1 MTTPAI
7 APVVLVVMGVSGSG
21 KTTVATL
28 LAERLGWP
36 FAEGDDFHPPANVA
50 KMHGGTP
57 LTDADRLP
65 WLQAIAA
72 WIDQRRAAGGGG
84 IISCSAL
91 KRAYRDILI
100 GGRRDVRLV
109 YVRGTHA
116 LIAARIGARHDHFMP
131 ASLLQSQ
138 FDTLEE
144 PGADEDPIIADAAL
158 SPPAMMESVL
168 TGLADRL
175 APGATQHLSSRS

>member
-1 MTTPAI
+1 MTPGSI
-7 APVVLVVMGVSGSG
+7 ASEVLVVMGVSGSG

-57 LTDADRLP
+57 LTDADRMP
-65 WLQAIAA
+65 WLQAIAG
-72 WIDQRRAAGGGG
+72 WIDARRAAGSGG
-84 IISCSAL
+84 IVSCSAL
-91 KRAYRDILI
+91 KRAYRNILV
-100 GGRRDVRLV
+100 GERRDVRLV
-109 YVRGTHA
+109 YVRGSHA
-116 LIAARIGARHDHFMP
+116 LIGARIAARHDHFMP

-144 PGADEDPIIADAAL
+144 PAADERPIIADAAL
-158 SPPAMMESVL
+158 TPAEMVEQVLAGLGSPETTA
-168 TGLADRL
+168 AR
-175 APGATQHLSSRS
+175 

>member
-1 MTTPAI
+1 VTEPSI

-21 KTTVATL
+21 KTTVATR

-57 LTDADRLP
+57 LTDANRLP

-72 WIDQRRAAGGGG
+72 WIDARRAAGSGG
-84 IISCSAL
+84 IVSCSAL

-100 GGRRDVRLV
+100 GRRHDVRLV
-109 YVRGTHA
+109 YVRGTPA
-116 LIAARIGARHDHFMP
+116 LIGARIAARHDHFMP

-144 PGADEDPIIADAAL
+144 PGEEEKPIIADAAL
-158 SPPAMMESVL
+158 TPAAMVESVL
-168 TGLADRL
+168 AMLTTKPAGSG
-175 APGATQHLSSRS
+175 GAT

>member
-1 MTTPAI
+1 MTAGSIVPE
-7 APVVLVVMGVSGSG
+7 VLVVMGVSGSG

-65 WLQAIAA
+65 WLQAIAG
-72 WIDQRRAAGGGG
+72 WIDARRAAGSGG
-84 IISCSAL
+84 IVSCSAL
-91 KRAYRDILI
+91 KRAYRNILI
-100 GGRRDVRLV
+100 GERRDVRLI
-109 YVRGTHA
+109 YVRGSHA
-116 LIAARIGARHDHFMP
+116 LIGARIAARQDHFMP
-131 ASLLQSQ
+131 ASLLESQ

-144 PGADEDPIIADAAL
+144 PTADERPIIADAGL
-158 SPPAMMESVL
+158 TPAAMVEQVL
-168 TGLADRL
+168 AGLAARV
-175 APGATQHLSSRS
+175 SSISR

>member
-1 MTTPAI
+1 VTPGSI
-7 APVVLVVMGVSGSG
+7 APEVLVVMGVSGSG

-65 WLQAIAA
+65 WLQAIAG
-72 WIDQRRAAGGGG
+72 WIDARRAAGSGG
-84 IISCSAL
+84 IVSCSAL

-100 GGRRDVRLV
+100 GDRPDVRLI
-109 YVRGTHA
+109 YVRGSHA
-116 LIAARIGARHDHFMP
+116 LIGARIAARHDHFMP
-131 ASLLQSQ
+131 PSLLQSQ

-144 PGADEDPIIADAAL
+144 PGADERPIVAEAAL
-158 SPPAMMESVL
+158 TPPAMVDGVL
-168 TGLADRL
+168 AALASRRPAVTG
-175 APGATQHLSSRS
+175 

>member
-1 MTTPAI
+1 VTPRPI
-7 APVVLVVMGVSGSG
+7 APAVLVVMGVSGSG

-65 WLQAIAA
+65 WLQSIAG
-72 WIDQRRAAGGGG
+72 WIDARRAEGSGG
-84 IISCSAL
+84 IVSCSAL

-100 GGRRDVRLV
+100 GTRPDVRLI
-109 YVRGTHA
+109 YVRGSHA
-116 LIAARIGARHDHFMP
+116 LIAARISARRDHFMP
-131 ASLLQSQ
+131 ASLLESQ

-144 PGADEDPIIADAAL
+144 PGADERQIIADTASTPAAMVEGVL
-158 SPPAMMESVL
+158 ATLASGRPAM
-168 TGLADRL
+168 AN
-175 APGATQHLSSRS
+175 

>member
-1 MTTPAI
+1 MTRGSI
-7 APVVLVVMGVSGSG
+7 APEVLVVMGVSGSG

-65 WLQAIAA
+65 WLQAIAG
-72 WIDQRRAAGGGG
+72 WIDSRRAAGSGG
-84 IISCSAL
+84 IVSCSAL
-91 KRAYRDILI
+91 KRAYRNILV
-100 GGRRDVRLV
+100 GERRDVRLV
-109 YVRGTHA
+109 YVRGSQA
-116 LIAARIGARHDHFMP
+116 LIGARIAARQDHFMP

-144 PGADEDPIIADAAL
+144 PAADERPIIADAAL
-158 SPPAMMESVL
+158 TPAAMVEQVLAGLTPRGSSVS
-168 TGLADRL
+168 
-175 APGATQHLSSRS
+175 H